1 MQSMR
6 LGVSAA
12 AYDGSIGRYARELA
26 PRFAAFAGVPALP
39 PGPVLDVGCGPGA
52 LSAWLA
58 ARVGAA
64 AVSAVDPAEQLA
76 AACRERVP
84 GADVRVAS
92 AEALPFPDATFQAAL
107 AQLVLAFVSD
117 GPRAAAEM
125 ARVVRTG
132 GIVAACMFEPNGLA
146 VTRLFWEAARR
157 FDPAAPDDA
166 RLPYRTAEALSAL
179 WAGAGLRE
187 IRTSGIDLEVDYD
200 GVDDLWTMFTAGVG
214 PAGAYF
220 VRQPEERRGAI
231 RDAYVELLGRPRA
244 GFSLPARAVA
254 VLGRR

>member
-1 MQSMR
+1 MKFSA
-6 LGVSAA
+6 SAA

-26 PRFAAFAGVPALP
+26 PRFATFAGVSVP

-64 AVSAVDPAEQLA
+64 AVSAVDPTEQFA

-92 AEALPFPDATFQAAL
+92 AENLPFPDGTFQAAF

-125 ARVVRTG
+125 ARVVRRG
-132 GIVAACMFEPNGLA
+132 GVVAACMFEPNGLA
-146 VTRLFWEAARR
+146 LTRLFWEAARR

-166 RLPYRTAEALSAL
+166 RLLYRTAEGLSAL

-187 IRTSGIDLEVDYD
+187 IRTGSIELEVHYG
-200 GVDDLWTMFTAGVG
+200 GVDELWITFAGGVG
-214 PAGAYF
+214 PTGAYF
-220 VRQPEERRGAI
+220 TKQTEERRAAI

-244 GFSLPARAVA
+244 GFTLRARAVA
-254 VLGRR
+254 VCGRP